1 MRAFYGAAVL
11 ALLTATPSAAQRGED
26 AVTLLTAEK
35 ALVGARP
42 MATRDVPAFLAGN
55 AKPNTLVMIK
65 NCPGV
70 SADAI
75 QAMVAGIQAK
85 AFIPALASQAPD
97 TGVCQMAR

>member
-1 MRAFYGAAVL
+1 MRALYCAAIL
-11 ALLTATPSAAQRGED
+11 ALLTPTHSGAQWGDD
-26 AVTLLTAEK
+26 AVTLLTTEK

-42 MATRDVPAFLAGN
+42 MAARDVAAFLVGK
-55 AKPNTLVMIK
+55 AKPNAIITVK

-97 TGVCQMAR
+97 PGVCQTAR

>member
-1 MRAFYGAAVL
+1 MRALYCAAIL
-11 ALLTATPSAAQRGED
+11 ALLTPTPSGAQWGDD
-26 AVTLLTAEK
+26 AVTLLTTEK

-42 MATRDVPAFLAGN
+42 MATKDVAAFLVSK
-55 AKPNTLVMIK
+55 AKPNAIITVK

-70 SADAI
+70 SAEAI

-97 TGVCQMAR
+97 PGVCQTAR